1 MIFAQPA
8 LALGEM
14 SDSTF
19 LAYVGALAFSGLLLL
34 IVAALPGQSVGAR
47 LLSVVIALAMLG
59 YAFYLFFIFDG
70 GEVRIFFYVF
80 IVPVL
85 VVINAI
91 KAFAARR
98 KAKQEAAAAVPQQ
111 AAFGGGAAPQGYQA
125 QGFQAP
131 EYQGQGYQG
140 QGYQAQGQP
149 QQPNQ

>member
-1 MIFAQPA
+1 MVSSRYFTDHGENPMIFAQPA

-47 LLSVVIALAMLG
+47 LVSVASAVAMLG
-59 YAFYLFFIFDG
+59 YVFYLFLIFDG
-70 GEVRIFFYVF
+70 GEVRIFFCVF

-91 KAFAARR
+91 KAVAARR

-111 AAFGGGAAPQGYQA
+111 AAFGGGAAAQGYQT
-125 QGFQAP
+125 QGFQGQGF
-131 EYQGQGYQG
+131 QGQ
-140 QGYQAQGQP
+140 
-149 QQPNQ
+149 

>member
-1 MIFAQPA
+1 MIFAQHA
-8 LALGEM
+8 LALEEM

-19 LAYVGALAFSGLLLL
+19 LTYIGALAFSGLLLF
-34 IVAALPGQSVGAR
+34 VMAALPGQSVGAR
-47 LLSVVIALAMLG
+47 LLSVVIGLALLG

-98 KAKQEAAAAVPQQ
+98 KAKQEAVTAAPQQ
-111 AAFGGGAAPQGYQA
+111 AAFGGGPAPQGYQ
-125 QGFQAP
+125 G
-131 EYQGQGYQG
+131 
-140 QGYQAQGQP
+140 